1 MKQTSINIQA
11 VKGGSE
17 RHNLRLKDYDYVRK
31 DLTPN
36 NENWMAKS
44 ISEVYA
50 DVKERYER
58 NVGKKMQKKAT
69 PIREGVV
76 VIDENTTMEDLKKL
90 AFVLEDKFKI
100 KCFQIHIHRDEG
112 HHRAKEWK
120 HNLHAH
126 MVFDWTDEYG
136 KSIKLNRYQMS
147 QMQTVLANT
156 LGMERGKS
164 SDKKHLSAI
173 QYKKEATENYLLE
186 LEEQLHQAKK
196 QTKQIQEQNKTL
208 LDEIEDKSKELEK
221 KEKKINE
228 LEGEIKR
235 LGGDYDKVDVNVY
248 KKKLDGI
255 WGFLGYYD
263 EKGKEELMLKDIN
276 GLKQL
281 IFKKDA
287 EIDNLKRGLE
297 RVEGELEKSK
307 EARLNENIVHNREL
321 KLLREDKDNVLRNY
335 VKVLDDSSF
344 YEEEKIRIAAIRA
357 EQARVEQEERIKR
370 ERAERARA
378 EREEQVK
385 RQQEELRAGRRGFR
399 R

>member
-17 RHNLRLKDYDYVRK
+17 PHNLRLKDYDYVRK

-50 DVKERYER
+50 DIKERYER

-76 VIDENTTMEDLKKL
+76 VIDENTTMEDLKKV
-90 AFVLEDKFKI
+90 AFVLEDRFKI

-120 HNLHAH
+120 PNLHAH

-147 QMQTVLANT
+147 QMQTVLADT
-156 LGMERGKS
+156 LGMARGKS

-196 QTKQIQEQNKTL
+196 QTKQLNEQNKL
-208 LDEIEDKSKELEK
+208 LINEIEEKSKVLEK
-221 KEKKINE
+221 REEKINE
-228 LEGEIKR
+228 LEGEIER
-235 LGGDYDKVDVNVY
+235 LGGDYEKVDVNVY

-281 IFKKDA
+281 IFKKDF
-287 EIDNLKRGLE
+287 EIGNLKRGLE
-297 RVEGELEKSK
+297 RVERELERSK
-307 EARLNENIVHNREL
+307 EERLNENIVHNREL

-378 EREEQVK
+378 EREEQAK
-385 RQQEELRAGRRGFR
+385 RAQEELRAGRRGFR